1 MSAQKPRELPNEPP
15 LPDDALVPFE
25 QGRRLSYLVLVTL
38 VEVAWLA
45 AVGYVAYRLL
55 AWV

>member
-15 LPDDALVPFE
+15 LPDDSLVPFE

>member
-15 LPDDALVPFE
+15 LPDDAPVPFE